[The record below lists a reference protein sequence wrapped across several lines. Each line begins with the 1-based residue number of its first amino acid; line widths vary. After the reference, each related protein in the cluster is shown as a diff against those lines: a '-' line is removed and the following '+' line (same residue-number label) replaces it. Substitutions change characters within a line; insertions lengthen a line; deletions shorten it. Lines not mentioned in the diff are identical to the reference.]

1 MARMVHNVVP
11 ATRPRL
17 TRARASARVNVAVG
31 RAMVYLMLL
40 VGAVWFVL
48 PLLWMSTSSFKD
60 KTAIFQYPPALLP
73 WPPRWRN
80 YADLFA
86 EWPFWTYLRNTLI
99 VTVPSVLGQLLSS
112 SLVAYG
118 FARVRWPGRNLV
130 FVVVLATLMLPFQ
143 VTLIPLY
150 IIFRQLGWIGT
161 FAPLIVPNFFASAFD
176 IFLLRQFFLGIP
188 RELSDAARID
198 GCGHLRIYWRIV
210 LPLAKPALA
219 TVALFE
225 FLYNWNDFMGPL
237 IYLQDNTMYTLSLGL
252 QQFQSMRQ
260 PEPQLLMTACTIMV
274 VPIIVVFFFAQR
286 TFIQGVTLTGLK
298 G

>member
-1 MARMVHNVVP
+1 MARAIES
-11 ATRPRL
+11 ATVSMGRRESTAVRL
-17 TRARASARVNVAVG
+17 WRHGG
-31 RAMVYLMLL
+31 RLLIYLALL
-40 VGAVWFVL
+40 AGAAWFVL
-48 PLLWMSTSSFKD
+48 PLLWMATSSLKLKND
-60 KTAIFQYPPALLP
+60 IYQYPPVLLP
-73 WPPRWRN
+73 WPLHWSN
-80 YADLFA
+80 YADLLRQ
-86 EWPFWTYLRNTLI
+86 WPFWTYLRNTVTI
-99 VTVPSVLGQLLSS
+99 TVPSVCGQLLSS

-143 VTLIPLY
+143 VTMIPLY

-161 FAPLIVPNFFASAFD
+161 FAPLIVPNFFGSAFD

-188 RELSDAARID
+188 GELQDAARID

-237 IYLQDNTMYTLSLGL
+237 IYLQDNSMYTLSLGL
-252 QQFQSMRQ
+252 QDFQSMRQ
-260 PEPQLLMTACTIMV
+260 PDPQLLMAACTIMV
-274 VPIIVVFFFAQR
+274 VPIIIVFFFAQR
-286 TFIQGVTLTGLK
+286 TFIQGIALTGLK